1 MLNLTFT
8 ATMCWPIG
16 VLFNKLTLK
25 RHLFEQRLN
34 SLVVVKYNLKL
45 EMGQL
50 QRQDQG
56 NTYDPLCV
64 LDMDLMTNR
73 SSEKK
78 TMSTPYDS
86 WIDIHVFLK
95 EEE

>member
-8 ATMCWPIG
+8 ATMCWLIG

-34 SLVVVKYNLKL
+34 SPVVVKYNLKL

-78 TMSTPYDS
+78 N
-86 WIDIHVFLK
+86 HVYTI
-95 EEE
+95 

>member
-78 TMSTPYDS
+78 N
-86 WIDIHVFLK
+86 HVYAI
-95 EEE
+95 

>member
-8 ATMCWPIG
+8 ATMCWLIG

-78 TMSTPYDS
+78 N
-86 WIDIHVFLK
+86 HVYTI
-95 EEE
+95 

>member
-8 ATMCWPIG
+8 ATMCWLIG

-78 TMSTPYDS
+78 N
-86 WIDIHVFLK
+86 HVYAI
-95 EEE
+95 